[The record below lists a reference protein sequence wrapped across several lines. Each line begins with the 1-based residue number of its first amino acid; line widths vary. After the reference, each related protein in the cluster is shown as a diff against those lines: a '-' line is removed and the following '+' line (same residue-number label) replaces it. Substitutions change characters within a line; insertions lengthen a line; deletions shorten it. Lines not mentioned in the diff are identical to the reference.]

1 MTVEMILRA
10 KGREVETIRAEA
22 TVTMAIQLFT
32 AKGIGALVVTSD
44 GERVEGVL
52 SERDVV
58 RGLAKFGSDVLG
70 MQVAEV
76 MSEPTP
82 MCTPDDTVK
91 HVMEEMTRTRNRHLP
106 VVDEA
111 RLAGIVSIGDVV
123 KSRLEELELETNVL
137 RDAYLVHPLSARPA

>member
-1 MTVEMILRA
+1 MTVDMILRA

-58 RGLAKFGSDVLG
+58 RGLAQFGGDVLG
-70 MQVAEV
+70 MRVAEV
-76 MSEPTP
+76 MSQPTP
-82 MCTPDDTVK
+82 YLACTNPIK
-91 HVMEEMTRTRNRHLP
+91 I
-106 VVDEA
+106 A
-111 RLAGIVSIGDVV
+111 
-123 KSRLEELELETNVL
+123 
-137 RDAYLVHPLSARPA
+137 

>member
-1 MTVEMILRA
+1 MTVDMIIRA
-10 KGREVETIRAEA
+10 KGREVETIRPEA
-22 TVTMAIQLFT
+22 TVTMAIQLFG

-44 GERVEGVL
+44 GEQVEGVL

-58 RGLAKFGSDVLG
+58 QGLARFGGDVLG
-70 MQVAEV
+70 MAVSEL
-76 MSEPTP
+76 MSRPAP
-82 MCTPDDTVK
+82 ICAPNDSVK
-91 HVMEEMTRTRNRHLP
+91 HVMATMTRTRHRHLP
-106 VVDEA
+106 VVDGG